1 MAEHVVPRKTYVL
14 VWVALMVLMILT
26 ALLSRVNL
34 GEASTVVALAIAG
47 IKALLVVL
55 YFMHLRYESSKISAV
70 VLFAGLFWLGL
81 LMALS
86 MTDYLSRGAI
96 GVPGH

>member
-26 ALLSRVNL
+26 ALLSRINL
-34 GEASTVVALAIAG
+34 GDASTVVALGIAG

-55 YFMHLRYESSKISAV
+55 YFMHLRYESSRISAV